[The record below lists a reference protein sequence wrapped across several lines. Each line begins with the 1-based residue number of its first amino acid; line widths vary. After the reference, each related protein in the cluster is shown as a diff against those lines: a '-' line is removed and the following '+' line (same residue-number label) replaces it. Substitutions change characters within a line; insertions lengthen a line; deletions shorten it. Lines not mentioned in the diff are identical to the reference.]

1 MDLCAQLCS
10 QQSQFVLHH
19 HVWLTHHFT
28 VGWIYKG
35 KRQKHSI
42 SHGFTSSHIS
52 LKVEKGRTRFPPL
65 RTSSNPMDS
74 SLFRSVSRAKFE
86 LCRNGR
92 RWIWREETV
101 GVRTE
106 KEKNKTKHENTW
118 KRTAATCRAA
128 LYSICSFR
136 GAWRPWMFLSVE
148 KFILSW
154 FNWNCSWRNRKQ
166 WDTHR
171 NVFLL
176 LALCVYCD

>member
-1 MDLCAQLCS
+1 
-10 QQSQFVLHH
+10 
-19 HVWLTHHFT
+19 
-28 VGWIYKG
+28 
-35 KRQKHSI
+35 
-42 SHGFTSSHIS
+42 
-52 LKVEKGRTRFPPL
+52 
-65 RTSSNPMDS
+65 MDS

-106 KEKNKTKHENTW
+106 KEKKKTKHENTW

-128 LYSICSFR
+128 LYSIWSFR

-154 FNWNCSWRNRKQ
+154 FNWNCSWRNTENSEIPTETYFYYLHFVSIVIKLSCIWHNSNFYSKTKHRTQIPFKHFMKTALIGLMTHIFFWQLQRVAWKQ
-166 WDTHR
+166 FILNTGKS
-171 NVFLL
+171 V
-176 LALCVYCD
+176 